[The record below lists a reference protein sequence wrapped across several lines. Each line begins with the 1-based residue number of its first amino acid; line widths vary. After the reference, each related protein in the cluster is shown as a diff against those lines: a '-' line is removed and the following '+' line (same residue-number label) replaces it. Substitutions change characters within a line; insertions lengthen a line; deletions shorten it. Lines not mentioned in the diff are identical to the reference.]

1 MNIILDAFGTS
12 ITPFALLLNIIGV
25 GLGIVFGAM
34 PGLNGVVGV
43 ALLLPITYGL
53 SPGLGLLMLG
63 GLYMGST
70 YGGSISAIL
79 LNCPGT
85 GEAACT
91 AINGNP
97 LARQGKSR
105 EALTYSVL
113 SSGLGGFFGIFVMM
127 LFTPILA
134 KIALKFGPP
143 ELFLVCLSGLA
154 VVGSLMGDNIYKG
167 FFAVAFGLILST
179 VGMDNTSCN
188 YRFTFGS
195 MNLQSGLSLIPVSV
209 GFFAIS
215 EMLNLLSQKSNLENV
230 TTNEISKFSPSKAI
244 KETFARWKILLKS
257 SILGTLIGILPGTG
271 GAIASF
277 IAYGEARRT
286 SKESDL
292 FGKGSIDGIV
302 APESAN
308 NAAVGGSFVP
318 LLSLGIP
325 GSATS
330 AIIFG
335 AITIHG
341 LIPGP
346 KLFVEHGDVV
356 YTMIFGLLIS
366 CILMVVLGLFGV
378 KLFSKILKVDTK
390 FIIPAVLIFSIIGA
404 YSARN
409 SLFDIMIAI
418 CFGIIGLAFKRLEIP
433 IAPSVLGMILGGMA
447 EKNLRQSII
456 IAAAKDLNIVS
467 YILFRPIALI
477 LLVFLV
483 LIIYGNVKVALR
495 NNKNSE

>member
-1 MNIILDAFGTS
+1 MNIILNALGTS
-12 ITPFALLLNIIGV
+12 FSPFALLLNIIGV

-43 ALLLPITYGL
+43 ALLLPITYSL

-91 AINGNP
+91 AMNGNP
-97 LARQGKSR
+97 LARQGKSS

-113 SSGLGGFFGIFVMM
+113 SSGFGGFFGVLIMM

-134 KIALKFGPP
+134 KVALKFGPP

-154 VVGSLMGDNIYKG
+154 VVGALMGSNVYKG

-188 YRFTFGS
+188 YRFTFES

-215 EMLNLLSQKSNLENV
+215 EMLNLLYEKSNLENV
-230 TTNEISKFSPSKAI
+230 TTNEVSKFNPLKAV
-244 KETFARWKILLKS
+244 KETLSRWKIILKS

-286 SKESDL
+286 SKESEL

-356 YTMIFGLLIS
+356 YTMMFGLLIS
-366 CILMVVLGLFGV
+366 CILMIVLGFSGV
-378 KLFSKILKVDTK
+378 KLFSKILKVNTK
-390 FIIPAVLIFSIIGA
+390 YIIPAVLIFSIIGA

-409 SLFDIMIAI
+409 SLFDILIAI
-418 CFGIIGLAFKRLEIP
+418 CFGIIGLIFKRLDVP

-456 IAAAKDLNIVS
+456 IATAKDLNIIS
-467 YILFRPIALI
+467 YILIRPIALI
-477 LLVFLV
+477 LLVL
-483 LIIYGNVKVALR
+483 LILLIYGNIKVAL
-495 NNKNSE
+495 KNTKK